1 MFRLYALLALA
12 AVFVVGLSIFVRSI
26 WSARTRKRRLIDA
39 LNAER
44 REEESSG
51 VREMVE
57 LYLNMVA
64 KHGSDSEEAH
74 AFRFGADS
82 PMMKHLL
89 EDDVAMDLFNQRADM
104 IDATY
109 RRIKPS

>member
-1 MFRLYALLALA
+1 MFRLYAILALA
-12 AVFVVGLSIFVRSI
+12 AVFVVCITIFVGSI
-26 WSARTRKRRLIDA
+26 WSERSRKRRLIDA

-64 KHGSDSEEAH
+64 KHGPDSEEAR

-89 EDDVAMDLFNQRADM
+89 EDDVAMDLFNQRADI
-104 IDATY
+104 IDTTY
-109 RRIKPS
+109 RRIKPA